1 MECLVSLIDERIGD
15 VFSYVVNDFTLGN
28 YPLKKPKDTT
38 DLWVD
43 FNCGSRSVS
52 AIVEGVSGDYDWEI
66 VTVGK
71 KLIDSVSVET
81 EAGLVRISLTTK
93 IPASQLVHFCPTS
106 DDRFVRIVSQGNDIL
121 QGVEKMFTGISY
133 KEGIPV
139 PKGGGLAKI
148 SKKLGMKLSIG
159 AC

>member
-71 KLIDSVSVET
+71 KLIDEVSVET
-81 EAGLVRISLTTK
+81 EAGLVRISLATK
-93 IPASQLVHFCPTS
+93 IWSFMLRRHCL
-106 DDRFVRIVSQGNDIL
+106 IL
-121 QGVEKMFTGISY
+121 YQH
-133 KEGIPV
+133 
-139 PKGGGLAKI
+139 
-148 SKKLGMKLSIG
+148 
-159 AC
+159 